1 MPEKAWMGPLT
12 RRVRPAAFSAVALYC
27 FSVLC
32 GCLTTSPPGYETSE
46 FHADGRPVTP
56 EEKAERQRRHTQECR
71 RLYLLLGD
79 RTLTP
84 AQIDAVRVARNANF
98 CFNEGP

>member
-1 MPEKAWMGPLT
+1 MQPAINSCIAIALLIVATCPL
-12 RRVRPAAFSAVALYC
+12 S
-27 FSVLC
+27 
-32 GCLTTSPPGYETSE
+32 GCLTAAPGYETTD
-46 FHADGRPVTP
+46 FHANGTPVAS
-56 EEKAERQRRHTQECR
+56 EEKAEQQRRHQQECR

-79 RTLTP
+79 RSLTP